1 MLWPRRRF
9 GFDLAFVRRFV
20 RQYRLVKSIKS
31 ALVPP
36 LIFY

>member
-1 MLWPRRRF
+1 LEKLWPRRRF
-9 GFDLAFVRRFV
+9 GFDLAFV